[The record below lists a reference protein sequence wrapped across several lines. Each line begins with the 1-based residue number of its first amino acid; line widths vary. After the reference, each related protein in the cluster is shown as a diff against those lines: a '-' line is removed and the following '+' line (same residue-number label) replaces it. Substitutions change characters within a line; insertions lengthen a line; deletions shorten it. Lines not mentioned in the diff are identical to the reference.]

1 MAISPFWSFEHLN
14 FNIVSDFDNL
24 KVSYQSEML
33 ELPQEVSRVY
43 DLNKRFIGLMF
54 TMAIG
59 IIGYDVT
66 NFMKTGKSEES

>member
-1 MAISPFWSFEHLN
+1 MN

-33 ELPQEVSRVY
+33 ELRQEVSRVY
-43 DLNKRFIGLMF
+43 DLNKWFIGLMF